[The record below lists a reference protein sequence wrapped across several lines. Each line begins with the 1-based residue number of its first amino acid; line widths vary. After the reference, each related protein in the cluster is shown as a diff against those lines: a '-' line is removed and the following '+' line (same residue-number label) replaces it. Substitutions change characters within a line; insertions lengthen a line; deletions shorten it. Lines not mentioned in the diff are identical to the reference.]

1 MEIKYKTTCREW
13 KWHIKLYKCSAW
25 DFFII
30 KNYKLINDLKKKQ
43 CHIYCTIIQEID
55 FELTN

>member
-1 MEIKYKTTCREW
+1 MQRMKMAYKIIQMFSLR
-13 KWHIKLYKCSAW
+13 
-25 DFFII
+25 FFIM
-30 KNYKLINDLKKKQ
+30 KNYKLINDLKKKKQ